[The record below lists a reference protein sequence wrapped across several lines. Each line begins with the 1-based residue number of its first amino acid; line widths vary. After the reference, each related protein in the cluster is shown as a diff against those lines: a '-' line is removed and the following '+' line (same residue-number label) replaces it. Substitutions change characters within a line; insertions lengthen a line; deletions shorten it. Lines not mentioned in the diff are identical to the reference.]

1 MGGAMFPPCCLTWGQ
16 TMVEVMKI
24 MATSL
29 KMSCVN
35 TASLG
40 APDPAAGRRQPLP
53 LPETPGPTRACLGQS
68 LVGSLLLPPGFW
80 CVQGSVCASKS
91 LFPQPCVSSGGSMV
105 GLMVTS
111 SKRAY
116 AIPMSAV
123 PRAPASAAGHCWPIP
138 LQETLR
144 HSSVSVSVGSL
155 WDLCCAQCLFE
166 PFEHPWRVWGLILP
180 FCWGGSLVLR
190 RGVFFLVGPNILL
203 SMVVQQWAVILEFSQ
218 EKMSSWYRDIA
229 M

>member
-1 MGGAMFPPCCLTWGQ
+1 
-16 TMVEVMKI
+16 MKI
-24 MATSL
+24 MATSFKL
-29 KMSCVN
+29 SCVN

-40 APDPAAGRRQPLP
+40 APDPAAGRHQPMP
-53 LPETPGPTRACLGQS
+53 LPETPGPTRACLGQP
-68 LVGSLLLPPGFW
+68 LVGSLLLPR
-80 CVQGSVCASKS
+80 VQGSVCASKS

-116 AIPMSAV
+116 ARPRSAA
-123 PRAPASAAGHCWPIP
+123 PRAPAPVAGHCWPIP

-155 WDLCCAQCLFE
+155 WDLWCAQGLFE
-166 PFEHPWRVWGLILP
+166 PFKHPWQVWGLILP
-180 FCWGGSLVLR
+180 SCWGGSLVLR

-203 SMVVQQWAVILEFSQ
+203 SIVVQQWAIILEFSQ

>member
-1 MGGAMFPPCCLTWGQ
+1 
-16 TMVEVMKI
+16 MKI
-24 MATSL
+24 MATSF

-116 AIPMSAV
+116 AIPMSA
-123 PRAPASAAGHCWPIP
+123 APIPMSAAPCGRP
-138 LQETLR
+138 LLIHTSTGDTK
-144 HSSVSVSVGSL
+144 HSSISVSVGSL
-155 WDLCCAQCLFE
+155 
-166 PFEHPWRVWGLILP
+166 G
-180 FCWGGSLVLR
+180 
-190 RGVFFLVGPNILL
+190 RGVHKVCL
-203 SMVVQQWAVILEFSQ
+203 SPLSVC
-218 EKMSSWYRDIA
+218 
-229 M
+229 